1 MTVLLDDCRSR
12 MIIRIGKDVVMTELH
27 ESLVLRVR
35 ASYLQQCHQVLFL
48 CLQSFSRLKRFYA
61 IHFSVPRFV
70 CTCEQDIHEE
80 FEQFW
85 HDVLSASNKSYTW

>member
-35 ASYLQQCHQVLFL
+35 ASYLQQCHQVCEFIPLF
-48 CLQSFSRLKRFYA
+48 A
-61 IHFSVPRFV
+61 VI
-70 CTCEQDIHEE
+70 
-80 FEQFW
+80 
-85 HDVLSASNKSYTW
+85 